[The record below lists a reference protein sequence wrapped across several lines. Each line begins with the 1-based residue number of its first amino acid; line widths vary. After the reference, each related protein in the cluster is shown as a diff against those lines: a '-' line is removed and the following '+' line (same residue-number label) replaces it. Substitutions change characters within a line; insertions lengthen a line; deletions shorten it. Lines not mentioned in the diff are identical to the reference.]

1 VVAAAPALG
10 GQPGQYPV
18 IALRVFRHRIFGDRL
33 FIRLLKLPATEFSR
47 KKAAEK
53 KPPKKCCHKKAR
65 CYRA

>member
-47 KKAAEK
+47 KKAAK
-53 KPPKKCCHKKAR
+53 KMLP
-65 CYRA
+65 